1 MSASA
6 STEFLL
12 LTQPTRANARGSL
25 RKLPIDHAI
34 DPLVWLILLNRYF
47 GLTGTRAV
55 ETPSTPLDSV
65 PCFLSELRML
75 RPDEQ
80 TLVLTVLLLAQVL
93 DGEIDQAELVLWS
106 RIYRHI
112 GRMQPPDE
120 DALRGCA
127 CAFRKGVLID
137 VQLLQAAL
145 DEDHTNDRPA
155 ELGLSDSIWVKTRK
169 VLLK

>member
-1 MSASA
+1 M
-6 STEFLL
+6 
-12 LTQPTRANARGSL
+12 
-25 RKLPIDHAI
+25 
-34 DPLVWLILLNRYF
+34 
-47 GLTGTRAV
+47 TGTHAV

-65 PCFLSELRML
+65 PCFLSDLRTL
-75 RPDEQ
+75 RRDEQ
-80 TLVLTVLLLAQVL
+80 TLVLTVLLLAQLL
-93 DGEIDQAELVLWS
+93 DGEIEEGELVLWS

-127 CAFRKGVLID
+127 CAFRKGILID

-145 DEDHTNDRPA
+145 DEDHSNDRPA
-155 ELGLSDSIWVKTRK
+155 ELGLSDSLWVKTRK